1 MFLGFEHFEENMAKV
16 TQDQI
21 VEIIKK
27 HISDQVFAVVTTGDG
42 MEMISGQLSN
52 VDSKQVAI
60 KDITK
65 GLGATIVPIFST
77 APRRVIALYNSQFID
92 LIRLREPIP
101 LAKKLQGETKKIVI
115 GNMKPHM
122 KNVLYF
128 VSRNGDR
135 LGLSKGK
142 LLDMGLQEFIVSIA
156 PFFNDSLRL
165 NYNSVLNIFTA
176 DGEDLTQLPIVGQ

>member
-1 MFLGFEHFEENMAKV
+1 MAKV
-16 TQDQI
+16 TQEKI
-21 VEIIKK
+21 VEIIRK

-52 VDSKQVAI
+52 ADAKQVAI
-60 KDITK
+60 KDIHQ
-65 GLGATIVPIFST
+65 GIAATIVPIFSN
-77 APRRVIALYNSQFID
+77 APRRVVALYNSQFID
-92 LIRLREPIP
+92 LIKLREPIP
-101 LAKKLQGETKKIVI
+101 LSMKLQGETKKIVI
-115 GNMKPHM
+115 SNMKPHM

-128 VSRNGDR
+128 ISRNGDR

-176 DGEDLTQLPIVGQ
+176 EGDDLTQLPIVGQ